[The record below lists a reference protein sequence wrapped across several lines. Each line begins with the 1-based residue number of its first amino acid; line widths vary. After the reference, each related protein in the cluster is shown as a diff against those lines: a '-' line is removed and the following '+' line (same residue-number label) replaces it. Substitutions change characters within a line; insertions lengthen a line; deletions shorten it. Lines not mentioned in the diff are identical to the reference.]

1 MTPKALTKQ
10 ILNIMSNPKE
20 KAKQLIDIFKPNAY
34 RGACEENDELME
46 LYHAKQC
53 ALIAVYEILK
63 AYKYSNELTNEI
75 CSILLFYN
83 EVKQEIEKL

>member
-1 MTPKALTKQ
+1 MT
-10 ILNIMSNPKE
+10 PKE

-53 ALIAVYEILK
+53 AFIAVDEILQELENIDDGQTVIPYDYWQEVK
-63 AYKYSNELTNEI
+63 NELN
-75 CSILLFYN
+75 
-83 EVKQEIEKL
+83 KQD

>member
-1 MTPKALTKQ
+1 MT
-10 ILNIMSNPKE
+10 PKE

-53 ALIAVYEILK
+53 AFIAVDEIIK
-63 AYKYSNELTNEI
+63 TIEYSSQADEMSKTSYWEQI
-75 CSILLFYN
+75 
-83 EVKQEIEKL
+83 KTEIEKL